1 MRRVTQSLVR
11 ALNENSTLPPGRR
24 RPNDAVRTDFQ
35 FYLKPLQLYSIL
47 RRTDYIDRLLF
58 SIAY

>member
-1 MRRVTQSLVR
+1 MRRVVTQSLVR
-11 ALNENSTLPPGRR
+11 ALNVNSTLPGR